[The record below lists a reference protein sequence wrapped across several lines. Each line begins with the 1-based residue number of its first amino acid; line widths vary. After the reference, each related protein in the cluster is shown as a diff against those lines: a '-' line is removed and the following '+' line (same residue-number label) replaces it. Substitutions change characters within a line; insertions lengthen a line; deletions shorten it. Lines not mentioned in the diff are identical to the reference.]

1 MNTEDKNSCNLCTI
15 KAKVRLL
22 NDKELSLFFA
32 WIKEFEK

>member
-1 MNTEDKNSCNLCTI
+1 MDKLQDI

-32 WIKEFEK
+32 WVEEFKK